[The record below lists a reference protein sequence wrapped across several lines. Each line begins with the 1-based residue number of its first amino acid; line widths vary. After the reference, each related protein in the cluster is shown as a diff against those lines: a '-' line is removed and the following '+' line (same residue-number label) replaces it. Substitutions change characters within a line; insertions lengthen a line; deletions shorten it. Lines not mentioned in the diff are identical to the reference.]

1 MDIRLIYTDA
11 DRVEQ
16 EYLRNFSADVDV
28 AKDKDFE
35 ITVARDNNILR
46 GGSWWYI
53 SNTEYGGIVDNVGV
67 VTADREIRYTGRNL
81 RGILCDKIIEPPQD
95 KDYKIV
101 SGDAIAVINS
111 LIEDAGLSNIYRMT
125 GESWNVQSFQFNR
138 YVSLYDGICALLST
152 QNRVL
157 RLVIK
162 DGYVTMSSAVPY
174 DYTEDKDCM
183 RSDINY
189 NITQVK
195 NGYNHLICLGQ
206 GELKD
211 RQVLHLYVDKMGN
224 ITDTQTY
231 KGLEERTAIYD
242 YSSASSIG
250 ELRTG
255 GIARLQELNADS
267 LDMTLPDMS
276 MQIGD
281 ITGGTEKITG
291 ATVKKQITNIIAKI
305 DDNSI
310 DIEYSVS

>member
-16 EYLRNFSADVDV
+16 GYLRNFSADVDV

-195 NGYNHLICLGQ
+195 NRYNHLICLGQ

-211 RQVLHLYVDKMGN
+211 RQVLHLYVDGRGN
-224 ITDTQTY
+224 ITDTQVYTGM
-231 KGLEERTAIYD
+231 KERTAVYD
-242 YSSASSIG
+242 YSSASSID
-250 ELRTG
+250 ELRTR
-255 GIARLQELNADS
+255 GIAKLQELNADS

>member
-16 EYLRNFSADVDV
+16 GYLRNFSADVDV

-291 ATVKKQITNIIAKI
+291 ATVRKQITNIIAKI

>member
-11 DRVEQ
+11 NMVEQ
-16 EYLRNFSADVDV
+16 GYLKHFSADVDV
-28 AKDKDFE
+28 ANDKDFE
-35 ITVARDNNILR
+35 ITVAQDNNILQ

-53 SNTEYGGIVDNVGV
+53 NNTEYGGIVDNVGV

-81 RGILCDKIIEPPQD
+81 RGILCDKIIEPPAGT
-95 KDYKIV
+95 DYKIV
-101 SGDAIAVINS
+101 SGDAVTVINK
-111 LIEDAGLSNIYRMT
+111 LIEEAGLSSIYRMT
-125 GESWNVQSFQFNR
+125 GESWDIESYQLSR
-138 YVSLYDGICALLST
+138 YISLYDGICVLL
-152 QNRVL
+152 NKRNKVL
-157 RLVIK
+157 RFAVK
-162 DGYVTMSSAVPY
+162 DGYVTMYSDDPV
-174 DYTEDKDCM
+174 DHTEDRDCM
-183 RSDINY
+183 RSEINY
-189 NITQVK
+189 NITQIK
-195 NGYNHLICLGQ
+195 NRYNHLICLGQ

-211 RQVLHLYVDKMGN
+211 RLVLHLYVDSQGN
-224 ITDTQTY
+224 ITDTKVYTGM
-231 KGLEERTAIYD
+231 KERTAVYD
-242 YSSASSIG
+242 YSSATSID

>member
-281 ITGGTEKITG
+281 ITGGTEDITG
-291 ATVKKQITNIIAKI
+291 ITVKKQITNIIAKI

>member
-16 EYLRNFSADVDV
+16 GYLRNFSADVDV

-35 ITVARDNNILR
+35 ITVAQDNNILQ

-53 SNTEYGGIVDNVGV
+53 NDTEYGGIVDNVGV
-67 VTADREIRYTGRNL
+67 ATVDREIKYTGRNL
-81 RGILCDKIIEPPQD
+81 RGILCDKIIAPPQD
-95 KDYKIV
+95 EDYKIV

-138 YVSLYDGICALLST
+138 YVSLYDGICALLNT
-152 QNRVL
+152 QNKVL

-162 DGYVTMSSAVPY
+162 DGYVTMSCVTPH
-174 DYTEDKDCM
+174 DHTDDKDCM
-183 RSDINY
+183 RPDINY
-189 NITQVK
+189 NITQIK

-211 RQVLHLYVDKMGN
+211 RQVLHLYIDKRGN
-224 ITDTQTY
+224 ITDTQAF
-231 KGLEERTAIYD
+231 KGFEERTAVYD
-242 YSSASSIG
+242 YSSASSID
-250 ELRTG
+250 ELRTR
-255 GIARLQELNADS
+255 GITRLQELNADS

>member
-16 EYLRNFSADVDV
+16 GYLRNFSADVDI

-111 LIEDAGLSNIYRMT
+111 LIEDAGLSNIYRLT

-281 ITGGTEKITG
+281 ITGGTEDITG
-291 ATVKKQITNIIAKI
+291 ITVKKQITNIIAKI

>member
-16 EYLRNFSADVDV
+16 GYLKNFNIDVDV

-35 ITVARDNNILR
+35 VTVAQDNNILQ

-53 SNTEYGGIVDNVGV
+53 NNTEYGGIVDNVGV
-67 VTADREIRYTGRNL
+67 VTSDREIKYTGRNL
-81 RGILCDKIIEPPQD
+81 RGILCDKIIEPPAGT
-95 KDYKIV
+95 DYKIE
-101 SGDAIAVINS
+101 SGDAVTVINK
-111 LIEDAGLSNIYRMT
+111 LIEVAGLSSIYRMT
-125 GESWNVQSFQFNR
+125 GESWNIQSFQFNR
-138 YVSLYDGICALLST
+138 YMTLYDGICALLNAR
-152 QNRVL
+152 NRVL

-162 DGYVTMSSAVPY
+162 DGYVTMSCVAPY

-189 NITQVK
+189 NITQIK
-195 NGYNHLICLGQ
+195 NRYNHLICLGQ

-211 RQVLHLYVDKMGN
+211 RQVLHLYVDGRGN
-224 ITDTQTY
+224 ITDTQVYTGM
-231 KGLEERTAIYD
+231 KERTAVYD
-242 YSSASSIG
+242 YSSASSID
-250 ELRTG
+250 ELRTR
-255 GIARLQELNADS
+255 GIAKLQELNADS

>member
-1 MDIRLIYTDA
+1 MIYTDA

-16 EYLRNFSADVDV
+16 GYLRNFSADVDV

-281 ITGGTEKITG
+281 ITGGTEDITG
-291 ATVKKQITNIIAKI
+291 ITVKKQITNIIAKI

>member
-16 EYLRNFSADVDV
+16 GYLRNFSADVDI

-281 ITGGTEKITG
+281 ITGGTEDITG
-291 ATVKKQITNIIAKI
+291 ITVKKQITNIIAKI

>member
-16 EYLRNFSADVDV
+16 GYLRNFSADVDV

-53 SNTEYGGIVDNVGV
+53 NNTEYGGIVDNVGV

-81 RGILCDKIIEPPQD
+81 RGILCDKIIEPPNGE
-95 KDYKIV
+95 DYRIV
-101 SGDAIAVINS
+101 TGDAVTVINK
-111 LIEDAGLSNIYRMT
+111 LIEVAGLSSIYRMT

-189 NITQVK
+189 NITQIK
-195 NGYNHLICLGQ
+195 NRYNHLICLGQ

-211 RQVLHLYVDKMGN
+211 RQVLHLYVDGRGN
-224 ITDTQTY
+224 ITDTQVYTGM
-231 KGLEERTAIYD
+231 KERTAVYD
-242 YSSASSIG
+242 YSSASSID
-250 ELRTG
+250 ELRTR
-255 GIARLQELNADS
+255 GIAKLQELNADS

>member
-16 EYLRNFSADVDV
+16 RYLRNFSADVDV

-291 ATVKKQITNIIAKI
+291 ATVRKQITNIIAKI

>member
-1 MDIRLIYTDA
+1 MTMTLEEIKKGMSDKVFSQIVDIFLRQSTILQMLTFDDCVSASGGGSTMKYK
-11 DRVEQ
+11 
-16 EYLRNFSADVDV
+16 YLRKVLPATAEFR
-28 AKDKDFE
+28 K
-35 ITVARDNNILR
+35 I
-46 GGSWWYI
+46 GGSY
-53 SNTEYGGIVDNVGV
+53 
-67 VTADREIRYTGRNL
+67 TASAATKQE
-81 RGILCDKIIEPPQD
+81 CEAK
-95 KDYKIV
+95 
-101 SGDAIAVINS
+101 
-111 LIEDAGLSNIYRMT
+111 LIEVAGLSSIYRMT

-211 RQVLHLYVDKMGN
+211 RQVLHLYVDKVGN
-224 ITDTQTY
+224 ITDTQAY

-242 YSSASSIG
+242 YSSAANID

-255 GIARLQELNADS
+255 GIARIQELNVDS

-281 ITGGTEKITG
+281 ITGGTEDITG
-291 ATVKKQITNIIAKI
+291 ITVKKQITNIIAKI

>member
-16 EYLRNFSADVDV
+16 GYLRNFSADVDV

-53 SNTEYGGIVDNVGV
+53 NNTEYGGIVDNVGV

-81 RGILCDKIIEPPQD
+81 RGILCDKIIEPPNGE
-95 KDYKIV
+95 DYRIV
-101 SGDAIAVINS
+101 TGDAVTVINK
-111 LIEDAGLSNIYRMT
+111 LIEVAGLSSIYRMT

-157 RLVIK
+157 RLVVK

-211 RQVLHLYVDKMGN
+211 RQVLHLYVDGRGN
-224 ITDTQTY
+224 ITDTQVYTGM
-231 KGLEERTAIYD
+231 KERTAVYD
-242 YSSASSIG
+242 YSSASSID
-250 ELRTG
+250 ELRTR
-255 GIARLQELNADS
+255 GIAKLQELNADS

-281 ITGGTEKITG
+281 ITGGTEDITG
-291 ATVKKQITNIIAKI
+291 ITVKKQITNIIAKI

>member
-16 EYLRNFSADVDV
+16 GYLRNFSADVDV

-53 SNTEYGGIVDNVGV
+53 NNTEYGGIVDNVGV

-81 RGILCDKIIEPPQD
+81 RGILCDKIIEPPNGE
-95 KDYKIV
+95 DYRIV
-101 SGDAIAVINS
+101 TGDAVTVINK
-111 LIEDAGLSNIYRMT
+111 LIEVAGLSSIYRMT

-211 RQVLHLYVDKMGN
+211 RQVLHLYVDGRGN
-224 ITDTQTY
+224 ITDTQVYTGM
-231 KGLEERTAIYD
+231 KERTAVYD
-242 YSSASSIG
+242 YSSASSID
-250 ELRTG
+250 ELRTR
-255 GIARLQELNADS
+255 GIAKLQELNADS

>member
-16 EYLRNFSADVDV
+16 GYLRNFSADVDV

-53 SNTEYGGIVDNVGV
+53 NNTEYGGIVDNVGV
-67 VTADREIRYTGRNL
+67 VTSDREIKYTGRNL
-81 RGILCDKIIEPPQD
+81 RGILCDKIIEPPAGT
-95 KDYKIV
+95 DYKIV
-101 SGDAIAVINS
+101 SGDAVTVINK
-111 LIEDAGLSNIYRMT
+111 LIEVAGLSSIYRMT

-157 RLVIK
+157 RLVVK

-189 NITQVK
+189 NITQIK
-195 NGYNHLICLGQ
+195 NRYNHLICLGQ

-211 RQVLHLYVDKMGN
+211 RQVLHLYVDGRGN
-224 ITDTQTY
+224 ITDTQVYTGM
-231 KGLEERTAIYD
+231 KERTAVYD
-242 YSSASSIG
+242 YSSASSID
-250 ELRTG
+250 ELRTR
-255 GIARLQELNADS
+255 GIAKLQELNADS

-281 ITGGTEKITG
+281 ITGGTEDITG
-291 ATVKKQITNIIAKI
+291 ITVKKQITNIIAKI

>member
-1 MDIRLIYTDA
+1 MDIKLVYTDPA
-11 DRVEQ
+11 RVEQ
-16 EYLRNFSADVDV
+16 GYLHNFSIDVD
-28 AKDKDFE
+28 AAQDKDFE
-35 ITVARDNNILR
+35 ITVAQDNNILQ

-53 SNTEYGGIVDNVGV
+53 NGTEYGGIVDNVGV
-67 VTADREIRYTGRNL
+67 VTADREIKYTGRNL
-81 RGILCDKIIEPPQD
+81 RGILYDKIIEPTQGE
-95 KDYKIV
+95 DYMIV
-101 SGDAIAVINS
+101 LGDAVAVINK
-111 LIEDAGLSNIYRMT
+111 LIEAAGLSSIYRMT

-211 RQVLHLYVDKMGN
+211 RQVLHLYVDKVGN

-231 KGLEERTAIYD
+231 KGLEERTAVYD
-242 YSSASSIG
+242 YSSASSID

-281 ITGGTEKITG
+281 ITGGIEKITG

>member
-242 YSSASSIG
+242 YSSASSID
-250 ELRTG
+250 ELRTR
-255 GIARLQELNADS
+255 GIAKLQELNADS

>member
-16 EYLRNFSADVDV
+16 GYLRNFSADVDV

-281 ITGGTEKITG
+281 ITGGTEDITG
-291 ATVKKQITNIIAKI
+291 ITVKKQITNIIAKI

>member
-16 EYLRNFSADVDV
+16 GYLKNFNIDVDV

-35 ITVARDNNILR
+35 VTVAQDNNILQ

-53 SNTEYGGIVDNVGV
+53 NNTEYGGIVDNVGV
-67 VTADREIRYTGRNL
+67 VTSDREIKYTGRNL
-81 RGILCDKIIEPPQD
+81 RGILCDKIIEPPAGT
-95 KDYKIV
+95 DYKIV
-101 SGDAIAVINS
+101 SGDAVTVINK
-111 LIEDAGLSNIYRMT
+111 LIEVAGLSSIYRMT

-157 RLVIK
+157 RLAIK

-189 NITQVK
+189 NITQIK
-195 NGYNHLICLGQ
+195 NRYNHLICLGQ

-211 RQVLHLYVDKMGN
+211 RQVLHLYVDGRGN
-224 ITDTQTY
+224 ITDTQVYTGM
-231 KGLEERTAIYD
+231 KERTAVYD
-242 YSSASSIG
+242 YSSASSID
-250 ELRTG
+250 ELRTR
-255 GIARLQELNADS
+255 GIAKLQELNADS

>member
-16 EYLRNFSADVDV
+16 GYLRNFSADVDV

-35 ITVARDNNILR
+35 ITVAQDNSILQ

-53 SNTEYGGIVDNVGV
+53 NDTEYGGIVDNVGV
-67 VTADREIRYTGRNL
+67 VTADREIRYTGRSL
-81 RGILCDKIIEPPQD
+81 RGILCDKIIEPPMGV
-95 KDYKIV
+95 DYKIV
-101 SGDAIAVINS
+101 SGDAVTVINK
-111 LIEDAGLSNIYRMT
+111 LIEEAGLSSIYRMT
-125 GESWNVQSFQFNR
+125 GDSWNVQSFQFNR
-138 YVSLYDGICALLST
+138 YVSLYDGICALLNT
-152 QNRVL
+152 QNMVL
-157 RLVIK
+157 RLVVK

-211 RQVLHLYVDKMGN
+211 RQVLHLYVDKVGN

-242 YSSASSIG
+242 YSSASSID
-250 ELRTG
+250 ELRTR
-255 GIARLQELNADS
+255 GIAKLQELNADS

>member
-1 MDIRLIYTDA
+1 MDIKLVYTDQA
-11 DRVEQ
+11 RIEQ
-16 EYLRNFSADVDV
+16 GYLHNFSADVDV
-28 AKDKDFE
+28 ANDKDFE
-35 ITVARDNNILR
+35 ITVAQDNNILQ

-53 SNTEYGGIVDNVGV
+53 NNTEYGGIVDNVGV

-81 RGILCDKIIEPPQD
+81 RGILCDKIIEPPMGA
-95 KDYKIV
+95 DYKIV
-101 SGDAIAVINS
+101 SGDAVTVINK
-111 LIEDAGLSNIYRMT
+111 LLEEAGLSSTYRMT
-125 GESWNVQSFQFNR
+125 GESWNVLSFQFNR

-183 RSDINY
+183 RTDINY
-189 NITQVK
+189 NITQIK
-195 NGYNHLICLGQ
+195 NRYNHLICLGQ

-211 RQVLHLYVDKMGN
+211 RQVLHLYVDSQGN
-224 ITDTQTY
+224 ITDTQVYT
-231 KGLEERTAIYD
+231 GMEERTAVYD
-242 YSSASSIG
+242 YSSATDMD
-250 ELRTG
+250 ELKSG

>member
-16 EYLRNFSADVDV
+16 GYLRNFSADVDV

-81 RGILCDKIIEPPQD
+81 RGILCDKIIQPPQD

-291 ATVKKQITNIIAKI
+291 ATVRKQITNIIAKI

>member
-16 EYLRNFSADVDV
+16 EYLKNFNIDVDV

-35 ITVARDNNILR
+35 VTVAQDNNVLQ

-53 SNTEYGGIVDNVGV
+53 NNTEYGGIVDNVGV
-67 VTADREIRYTGRNL
+67 VTSDREIKYTGRNL
-81 RGILCDKIIEPPQD
+81 RGILCDKIIEPPAGT
-95 KDYKIV
+95 DYKIV
-101 SGDAIAVINS
+101 SGDAVTVINK
-111 LIEDAGLSNIYRMT
+111 LIEVAGLSSIYRMT

-157 RLVIK
+157 RLAIK
-162 DGYVTMSSAVPY
+162 DGYVTMNSAVPY

-211 RQVLHLYVDKMGN
+211 RQVLHLYVDKVGN

-231 KGLEERTAIYD
+231 KGLEERTAVYD
-242 YSSASSIG
+242 YSSASSID
-250 ELRTG
+250 ELRTR
-255 GIARLQELNADS
+255 GIAKLQELNADS